1 MQDNP
6 DLEKMTDQEM
16 VEKIR
21 LMKEKINDIR
31 KSTQNWATWPS

>member
-21 LMKEKINDIR
+21 FMKEKINDIR
-31 KSTQNWATWPS
+31 KST

>member
-31 KSTQNWATWPS
+31 KSTQN

>member
-31 KSTQNWATWPS
+31 KST